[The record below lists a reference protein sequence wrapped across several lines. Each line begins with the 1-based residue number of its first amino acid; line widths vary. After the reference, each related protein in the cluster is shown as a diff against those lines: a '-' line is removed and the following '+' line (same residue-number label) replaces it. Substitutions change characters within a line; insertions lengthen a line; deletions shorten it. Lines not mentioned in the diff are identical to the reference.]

1 MKDSATEH
9 RHVVCHDHSKASHG
23 KKKSSISSPKP
34 LSLHYP
40 SVFGSPF
47 SPSHLNSVPVPV
59 PRSVPELS
67 LSDDEDNLSDSYNI
81 PELSLEDERGVPM
94 IH

>member
-1 MKDSATEH
+1 MKDSATGH
-9 RHVVCHDHSKASHG
+9 SHVVCHDHSKASHG
-23 KKKSSISSPKP
+23 KKRSSIPSPKP
-34 LSLHYP
+34 LSLQYP

-47 SPSHLNSVPVPV
+47 SPSHLNSVPV

-67 LSDDEDNLSDSYNI
+67 LSDDEDNLSDYYNI
-81 PELSLEDERGVPM
+81 PELSLEEERGVPM